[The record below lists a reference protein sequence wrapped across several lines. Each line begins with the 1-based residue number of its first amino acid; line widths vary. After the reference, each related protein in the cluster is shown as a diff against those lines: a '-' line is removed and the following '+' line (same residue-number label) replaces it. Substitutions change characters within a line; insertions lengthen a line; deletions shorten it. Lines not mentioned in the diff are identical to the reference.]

1 MISIEKYPS
10 IVSPAYSRQ
19 TFVLFDASNYLDPSL
34 YYELDISIN
43 GISTIRTIRQ
53 YPDPFSYKANI
64 DIRSKLEPLFD
75 SSLWVHDASYMV
87 LGTDSLK
94 TYNVVA
100 RAITGDS
107 SSATSMNDFVVFLG
121 VDRNNN
127 WDATDYLFT
136 STKKGK
142 FLSRFEGRRRTHL
155 SDRLYLHFLQGDFN
169 LTGDVHDFGYG
180 NPDWTDGVPDGWD
193 YSQSIYNPNPDA
205 SILQIENGVNFY
217 NPTEEYSYQ
226 TLTSETEKL
235 YAGYTYVIYFT
246 YDNSVAGSS
255 VQVDFGEEHVGG
267 SSGISQTYYHTSGWK
282 DASLQKT
289 MAFTGDFYFRA
300 IDSSLM
306 NFYIKDVSVVVLNPP
321 AEVGGTS
328 TFAGIDVVNH
338 LKGGTTVSKSVDMS
352 FDSSAKIVSLN
363 ICPSVLN
370 YLMPD
375 LSINSETE
383 YYTITEKNNYS
394 ETIEVEVVPD
404 DVRFEKRWNIF
415 WTGSL
420 GATESFPFDVG
431 YKNEI
436 DIDYDVFTNN
446 RLLKKYNTTVEN
458 SYEIYTNWINYIQ
471 SKSMIDLYS
480 SSFHGVDTEF
490 GLKPIIVTNKSEE
503 IKNRRYED
511 PIQYKLKFYFAEE
524 NKTIKT

>member
-1 MISIEKYPS
+1 MISIETYPS
-10 IVSPAYSRQ
+10 IVSPAYSKQ
-19 TFVLFDASNYLDPSL
+19 EFVLSDASNFADPSL

-43 GISTIRTIRQ
+43 GIPTVRTIRQ
-53 YPDPFSYKANI
+53 YPDPFSFKARI
-64 DIRSKLEPLFD
+64 DVRTLVEPLFD
-75 SSLWVHDASYMV
+75 SSLWVHDSSYMI
-87 LGTDSLK
+87 LGADSIK
-94 TYNVVA
+94 TYNIVA
-100 RAITGDS
+100 KAFTGDS
-107 SSATSMNDFVVFLG
+107 SSSTSLNDFVVFLG
-121 VDRNNN
+121 TDLNND
-127 WDATDYLFT
+127 WDATDYFFT
-136 STKKGK
+136 SAKKGK

-155 SDRLYLHFLQGDFN
+155 NDRLYVQFFQGDFN

-193 YSQSIYNPNPDA
+193 YSQSIYSPNPDA

-226 TLTSETEKL
+226 TLTSGTEKL

-255 VQVDFGEEHVGG
+255 VQVDFGEEHPGG

-321 AEVGGTS
+321 AEVGGSS

-338 LKGGTTVSKSVDMS
+338 LKGGTTISKTANFS

-363 ICPSVLN
+363 ICPSMLN

-383 YYTITEKNNYS
+383 YYTVTEKNDYS
-394 ETIEVEVVPD
+394 ETIEIEVAPD

-446 RLLKKYNTTVEN
+446 RILKKYNTSVED
-458 SYEIYTNWINYIQ
+458 SYQINTNWINPTQ
-471 SKSMIDLYS
+471 SKSIKDLFS
-480 SSFHGVDTEF
+480 SSFHGVDTDY
-490 GLKPIIVTNKSEE
+490 GLKPIIVTNKGEE

-524 NKTIKT
+524 YKTIKT